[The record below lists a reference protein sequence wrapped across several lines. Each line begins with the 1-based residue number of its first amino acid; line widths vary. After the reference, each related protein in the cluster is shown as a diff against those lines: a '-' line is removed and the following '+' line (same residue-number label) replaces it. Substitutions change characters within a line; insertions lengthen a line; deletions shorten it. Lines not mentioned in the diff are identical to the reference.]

1 MLVTAISWLKL
12 IQNLIATQFHTAQ
25 HRIIIIIIFKNEKFQ
40 YSFLSNNHRLTLPH
54 MNKKKK
60 KINGLDFPGIVGTAQ
75 VKKVKKIKFGVK

>member
-25 HRIIIIIIFKNEKFQ
+25 HRINLNKKTKKFQ
-40 YSFLSNNHRLTLPH
+40 YSFCPIIITGSHYPTH
-54 MNKKKK
+54 EQKK
-60 KINGLDFPGIVGTAQ
+60 NGLDFPGIVGTAQ

>member
-1 MLVTAISWLKL
+1 
-12 IQNLIATQFHTAQ
+12 
-25 HRIIIIIIFKNEKFQ
+25 
-40 YSFLSNNHRLTLPH
+40 